1 MIAFR
6 MKGPIQ
12 LANNYDKI
20 LLDKKISVILTK
32 AWHECN

>member
-20 LLDKKISVILTK
+20 LLDNILILNQSLARMK
-32 AWHECN
+32 LA